1 MKVKITNTTDHKFE
15 GSIIEFNGEIDDL
28 YLSENIHIELIE
40 VIIHENTIKLISD
53 NYIVDG
59 EIEE

>member
-28 YLSENIHIELIE
+28 FLSENIHIELIE
-40 VIIHENTIKLISD
+40 VIIHENIIKLISD

>member
-28 YLSENIHIELIE
+28 YLRENIHIELIE

>member
-28 YLSENIHIELIE
+28 FLSENIHMELIE

>member
-28 YLSENIHIELIE
+28 FLSENIHIELIE